1 VARELDRHQ
10 VERERGVVLTSVAV
24 YFDQNRDVR
33 HNFQEGAMYSHGSAE
48 KHRSRSSPAVASV
61 VTIDDRR
68 DVDLWEGEEEACVR
82 IVADGQLVAL
92 GWEAGRCMKRSWRD
106 WHVSVSLDQHIFNDS
121 RDSRASFGELYPLR
135 LCESVDVQPSS
146 RLRWGPALIYYWY
159 CYLRRQ

>member
-1 VARELDRHQ
+1 

-33 HNFQEGAMYSHGSAE
+33 HNSREGVMYSHGSAG

-61 VTIDDRR
+61 VTVDGRR
-68 DVDLWEGEEEACVR
+68 VDLWEEEEEAYVR

-92 GWEAGRCMKRSWRD
+92 GWEAGRCMKKKSWRD
-106 WHVSVSLDQHIFNDS
+106 WHVSVPLDQHIFNDS
-121 RDSRASFGELYPLR
+121 RDSRASFGELYTLR
-135 LCESVDVQPSS
+135 LCESVDVQLSS
-146 RLRWGPALIYYWY
+146 RLRWGQVVIYYWC